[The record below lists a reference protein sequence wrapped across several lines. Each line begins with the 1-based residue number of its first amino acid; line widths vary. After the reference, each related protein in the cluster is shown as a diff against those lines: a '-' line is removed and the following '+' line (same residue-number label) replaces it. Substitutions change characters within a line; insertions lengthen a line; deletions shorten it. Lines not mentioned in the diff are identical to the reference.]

1 MSGIHWRM
9 KLTFHSANVIAWLA
23 LITANLV
30 GATAFRDQVEA
41 DWLLQEQERRLA
53 SRWMPNEATFWQ
65 DRIGAMLAACRQVA
79 RERQGQRISM
89 KDALLAAE
97 SAASN
102 LDPAVSAEKA
112 RRAFLDVRWALR
124 QMLLTDPLL
133 DFDEILI
140 TTRVP
145 GVYNHMSDQ
154 YYGWWSRPGGGIH
167 LLRGYREDNPQLR
180 SITQSWREPGSFL
193 RPTISQDGLR
203 VLFAWARHY
212 PGLIDE
218 PNKED
223 KRNVP
228 EDAFYHL
235 YEMNLDGS
243 DLQRLTHGKYDNFD
257 ARHLPDGRIVF
268 CSTRRGQAVQAGVRS
283 AHRSLECDDL
293 PDMYVRCGGGPQ
305 RPVAVYT
312 LHTMDRDGRDLT
324 AISPFEMFEWEPSIA
339 QDGTIL
345 YSRWDYVDRSNMP
358 FMSLWSIQPDG
369 ANARLVYG
377 NYTISPHCTFEPQS
391 IPGSSKIVF
400 TASGHHSQTMG
411 SLVLLDPAIGTEG
424 ADPITRLTPEVA
436 FPEIEGWPRTYY
448 AHPWPLSERLYLV
461 SWGVEDHVREGQRRA
476 SNGMGVYLYD
486 AELGV
491 LELLHRDPEIST
503 MYPIPVRPRNLP
515 PAIPAVA
522 DRTGPKVGRFL
533 VSDVY
538 RGLDGVKPGSI
549 ASLRVVGVP
558 GKTQPV
564 MNQPSLG
571 ITGDDPGKFI
581 LGTVP
586 VEADGSAHFQVPSG
600 VIVFFQALNAEGEAI
615 QTMRSATYALPGQTV
630 SCVGCHEPRND
641 APPVQPALAAQREPS
656 PLTAGPGGSWP
667 LRFDALVQPV
677 LDRNC
682 MPCHDPAQNGA
693 GASKLALNQAQAYH
707 ALIHFGRPSLHDEIW
722 ARYHEGKSI
731 PGRAPSALSAWLAH
745 VRKVGSH
752 ESVALNPADLERLIS
767 WLDTYGQRL
776 GAFSEAQEKELM
788 ALREESL
795 KLGILQFA
803 RRDAAE
809 LAEEPLS
816 VIP

>member
-1 MSGIHWRM
+1 M
-9 KLTFHSANVIAWLA
+9 KLLHRKVSIVASLA
-23 LITANLV
+23 L
-30 GATAFRDQVEA
+30 ATLHLIAAPTFREQVET

-53 SRWMPNEATFWQ
+53 SRWMPNDAGFWR
-65 DRIGAMLAACRQVA
+65 DRIGSVLAACRQVA
-79 RERQGQRISM
+79 RERQEQDIAVQ
-89 KDALLAAE
+89 DALLAAE
-97 SAASN
+97 SAASH
-102 LDPAVSAEKA
+102 LDPAAGANEA
-112 RRAFLDVRWALR
+112 TRAFLDVRWALR
-124 QMLLTDPLL
+124 QMLLTNPLL
-133 DFDEILI
+133 DFDEILV
-140 TTRVP
+140 TTRIP

-154 YYGWWSRPGGGIH
+154 YYGWWSRPGGGMH
-167 LLRGYREDNPQLR
+167 LLRGYRENNPQLQ
-180 SITQSWREPGSFL
+180 SITQAWSEPGSFL
-193 RPTISQDGLR
+193 RPTISHDGLR
-203 VLFAWARHY
+203 VLFAWARHH

-223 KRNVP
+223 KQNVP

-243 DLQRLTHGKYDNFD
+243 NLQRLTHGKYDNFD

-268 CSTRRGQAVQAGVRS
+268 CSTRRGQAVQAGLRS
-283 AHRSLECDDL
+283 ASRSIECNDL

-312 LHTMDRDGRDLT
+312 LHTMDPDGRGLT

-339 QDGTIL
+339 HDGTIL
-345 YSRWDYVDRSNMP
+345 YSRWDYVDRWNMP

-377 NYTISPHCTFEPQS
+377 NYTVSPHCTFEPQS

-411 SLVLLDPAIGTEG
+411 SLVLLDPAVGTEG
-424 ADPITRLTPEVA
+424 ADPITRLTPEVV
-436 FPEIEGWPRTYY
+436 FPEVEGWPHTYY
-448 AHPWPLSERLYLV
+448 ANPWPLSDRLYLV
-461 SWGVEDHVREGQRRA
+461 SWGVEDQVREGQRRA

-486 AELGV
+486 ATLGV
-491 LELLHRDPEIST
+491 LELLHRDSEISS
-503 MYPIPVRPRNLP
+503 MYPIPVRPRQLP
-515 PAIPAVA
+515 PAIPAVV
-522 DRTGPKVGRFL
+522 DRTGSKVGRFL

-538 RGLDGVKPGSI
+538 RGLDGVERGSI
-549 ASLRVVGVP
+549 TSLRVVGVP

-600 VIVFFQALNAEGEAI
+600 VIVFFQALNAKGEAI
-615 QTMRSATYALPGQTV
+615 QTMRSATHALPGQTV
-630 SCVGCHEPRND
+630 SCVGCHESRND
-641 APPVQPALAAQREPS
+641 APPVQPALAAQRAPS
-656 PLTAGPGGSWP
+656 PLIAGPAGSWP

-693 GASKLALNQAQAYH
+693 GASKLALNHPQAYH
-707 ALIHFGRPSLHDEIW
+707 ALVHFGRPSLHDEIW
-722 ARYHEGKSI
+722 ARYYEGKSI
-731 PGRAPSALSAWLAH
+731 AGRAPSALSAWFAH
-745 VRKVGSH
+745 VRNAGSH
-752 ESVALNPADLERLIS
+752 ESVALNADELECLIT

-776 GAFSEAQEKELM
+776 GAFSEAQEKELV

-803 RRDAAE
+803 NRDAGQ
-809 LAEEPLS
+809 LAEDTTRTEPLS
-816 VIP
+816 IIP